1 MSSNRKKSVRT
12 LRKQTVYS
20 LISYSNQLTL
30 KLAFVELKV
39 KHNIL
44 LTQSVNLFN
53 MYSSINISGHIL
65 DWIMEYMGR

>member
-65 DWIMEYMGR
+65 N